1 VTDSQ
6 PAELQPGDPDYVP
19 APRPPRVRRP
29 RSVTESLLSIVLLL
43 EAIVLF
49 FVALVLF
56 GLKTLSPGLAFGGA
70 AAFIVLILIA
80 IGLLRWRVG
89 VVLGWI
95 VQVLLIALGVLN
107 PVMYVVGVGFAAF
120 WTWCFV
126 QALRI
131 DRKRREFETSIQ
143 TTSSTTS
150 PTPEGDTL

>member
-1 VTDSQ
+1 M
-6 PAELQPGDPDYVP
+6 
-19 APRPPRVRRP
+19 
-29 RSVTESLLSIVLLL
+29 ESLLSIVLLL

-70 AAFIVLILIA
+70 AAFIVLILITIA
-80 IGLLRWRVG
+80 VLRWRAG
-89 VVLGWI
+89 IALGWI
-95 VQVLLIALGVLN
+95 IQVLLIAMGVLN

-131 DRKRREFETSIQ
+131 DRRRRQFE
-143 TTSSTTS
+143 SSTSTS
-150 PTPEGDTL
+150 PTLEGDTL